1 LTLAAISNGG
11 ATFPSFSSCGLTK
24 AKTEMS
30 STEHIRRI
38 REIVVLF
45 IERFLVL
52 VFIIRGRE
60 GIVNKKKPDRSFIDK
75 LWKPI

>member
-1 LTLAAISNGG
+1 LTLGAISNGAVACLG
-11 ATFPSFSSCGLTK
+11 SPSCGLTK

-45 IERFLVL
+45 IGRFLIL

-60 GIVNKKKPDRSFIDK
+60 GIVNKRKPDRSFIDK